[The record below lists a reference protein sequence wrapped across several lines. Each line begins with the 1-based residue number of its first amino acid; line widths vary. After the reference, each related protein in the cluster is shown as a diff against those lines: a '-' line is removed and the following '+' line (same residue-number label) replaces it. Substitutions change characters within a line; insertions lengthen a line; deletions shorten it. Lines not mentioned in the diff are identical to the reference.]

1 MIITLTALRLIAV
14 YGASAAVVLWIVH
27 RFVMPL
33 RLAPALVLAVT
44 PALLTGKAMITGG
57 VYAPL
62 DIAYQSY
69 PLLSHREEMGI
80 TTRNGL
86 LIDVVTSYIPS
97 QKAVREA
104 VKNGRLPLWNR
115 FHMAGEPLLAFQQP
129 AVLFP
134 GTWLGFLLPLAQAW
148 TFDVTLRSFFA
159 LLAAYLFLRDLRLGG
174 LASYIG
180 AFAWAFSDHL
190 VFWMGYS
197 VGAAVGFFP
206 LLLLALRRLVSRSDF
221 ASVVLTIAA
230 LCLMISAGHPE
241 TVLHGVAGAGIYFSF
256 ELWLAGRGRRLRPIL
271 LSFVAG
277 AFALGLCAVL
287 LLPFRE
293 LMPYTH
299 QAVMR
304 SSFYAQQKKS
314 VDLDLSL
321 YRSGR
326 NFLPYATGLGEL
338 RPATGSV
345 VVPAAYAGALVL
357 PLALVGLLSRRR
369 EKWGFALLTAFGLAL
384 WARLGGITDLVSRL
398 PLFDIAVNDYLVFL
412 AAFGACALA
421 GLGAQELIDGRGVA
435 AFVICGLASIA
446 VFVSLNR
453 SLRPHFVEM
462 VAKPHRL
469 DWQLPAQVAAL
480 ALAVIL
486 VALRRRIG
494 GTAVA
499 AGLCVIL
506 VAERGVEAIGT
517 YPTWENRAFFPP
529 LRVFDDIRREAPER
543 TAPYGY
549 LLVPN
554 VSALY
559 EIEDVR
565 GYGPM
570 TLLPLAET
578 YPLWCVDQSIW
589 FNRIDDVARPFLAF
603 LNVRYAL
610 VPPTMAPSGDWRSLA
625 EGDGIRLLEN
635 PKALPRAFLPAAVRF
650 EPDGKSR
657 VEALS
662 RIADYGAEGIVGAA
676 GPPGLIENGGG
687 ETRVTSYSG
696 QEMTLRIRAGG
707 PAIVGTSIPAWPGWK
722 LKVDGQRASLLS
734 YNHAFLGFRVPEG
747 EHEARLFYLPDAFLR
762 GAAISGTTALAG
774 VVLLWRRRRAA
785 KWLPVSSR

>member
-1 MIITLTALRLIAV
+1 MTITLTALRLLAV
-14 YGASAAVVLWIVH
+14 YGASAAAVLWIVH
-27 RFVMPL
+27 RYVMPL
-33 RLAPALVLAVT
+33 RLATALVLTVT
-44 PALLTGKAMITGG
+44 PALLTGKALVTGG

-69 PLLSHREEMGI
+69 PLLSHRDEMGI

-97 QKAVREA
+97 QKAVRDS

-148 TFDVTLRSFFA
+148 TFDVCLRSFFA
-159 LLAAYLFLRDLRLGG
+159 LLAAYLLFRDLQCGG
-174 LASYIG
+174 VAAYIG

-197 VGAAVGFFP
+197 VGAAVAFFP
-206 LLLLALRRLVSRSDF
+206 LVLLGLRRLVSRSDF
-221 ASVVLTIAA
+221 VSVVLTVAA
-230 LCLMISAGHPE
+230 LCLMITAGHPE
-241 TVLHGVAGAGIYFSF
+241 TVLHAVAGAGLYFLF

-277 AFALGLCAVL
+277 AFALGLCAIL

-293 LMPYTH
+293 LLPHTH
-299 QAVMR
+299 QAVTR
-304 SSFYAQQKKS
+304 SSFWAHQKKS

-321 YRSGR
+321 YRSAR
-326 NFLPYATGLGEL
+326 NLLPYATGLREL

-345 VVPAAYAGALVL
+345 DLPAAYAGALAL
-357 PLALVGLLSRRR
+357 PLVMVGLLSRRR
-369 EKWGFALLTAFGLAL
+369 EKWGFALMMAAGLAL
-384 WARLGGITDLVSRL
+384 WARLGGVTDVVSRL

-412 AAFGACALA
+412 AAFGASALA
-421 GLGAQELIDGRGVA
+421 ALGAQELIDGRRVA
-435 AFVICGLASIA
+435 AFVICGLASIS
-446 VFVSLNR
+446 VFVWLNQA
-453 SLRPHFVEM
+453 LRPHFVEM
-462 VAKPHRL
+462 VAKPQRL
-469 DWQLPAQVAAL
+469 EWQMPAQVAAI
-480 ALAVIL
+480 ALGVLL
-486 VALRRRIG
+486 VALRRRLGAATIG
-494 GTAVA
+494 V
-499 AGLCVIL
+499 GLCLIL

-517 YPTWENRAFFPP
+517 YPTWQNSAFFPP
-529 LRVFDDIRREAPER
+529 LRVFDGIRRALPER
-543 TAPYGY
+543 TAPFGY

-578 YPLWCVDQSIW
+578 YPLWCVELPAW
-589 FNRIDDVARPFLAF
+589 FNRIDDVYRPFLTF

-610 VPPTMAPSGDWRSLA
+610 VPRSMAASGGWRSLG
-625 EGDGIRLLEN
+625 EGDGVRLLEN
-635 PKALPRAFLPAAVRF
+635 PATLPRAFLPAAVRF
-650 EPDGKSR
+650 EPNGSNR
-657 VEALS
+657 VEALA
-662 RIADYGAEGIVGAA
+662 RISDYGAEGIVGAA
-676 GPPGLIENGGG
+676 GPAGLIENGGG
-687 ETRVTSYSG
+687 EVRVTGYSG
-696 QEMTLRIRAGG
+696 QEMSLRIRTRS

-722 LKVDGQRASLLS
+722 LKIDGQTSPLLS
-734 YNHAFLGFRVPEG
+734 YNHAFVGFRVSEG
-747 EHEARLFYLPDAFLR
+747 EHEARLYYLPDGFLR
-762 GAAISGTTALAG
+762 GAAISGATILLGA
-774 VVLLWRRRRAA
+774 VLVWRRRRAA
-785 KWLPVSSR
+785 KWLPVSAR

>member
-1 MIITLTALRLIAV
+1 MIITLTALRLLAV
-14 YGASAAVVLWIVH
+14 YGASAAAVLWIVH

-33 RLAPALVLAVT
+33 RPAIAVLLAAT
-44 PALLTGKAMITGG
+44 PALLTGKALVTGG

-62 DIAYQSY
+62 DIAYGSA
-69 PLLSHREEMGI
+69 PLVSHREEMGI

-97 QKAVREA
+97 QKAVRDA

-115 FHMAGEPLLAFQQP
+115 FSMAGEPLLAFQQP

-148 TFDVTLRSFFA
+148 TFDVSLRSFFA
-159 LLAAYLFLRDLRLGG
+159 LLAAYLLFRDLRLGDI
-174 LASYIG
+174 ASYLG

-197 VGAAVGFFP
+197 VGAAVAFFP
-206 LLLLALRRLVSRSDF
+206 LLLLGLRRLVSRSDF
-221 ASVVLTIAA
+221 ASVALTVIA

-241 TVLHGVAGAGIYFSF
+241 TVLHGVAGAALYFLF
-256 ELWLAGRGRRLRPIL
+256 ELGLAERGRRLRPIL
-271 LSFVAG
+271 LSLVAG
-277 AFALGLCAVL
+277 AFALGLCAIL

-293 LMPYTH
+293 LLPHTQ

-304 SSFYAQQKKS
+304 SSSYSQQKKS
-314 VDLDLSL
+314 VDPDLNL
-321 YRSGR
+321 YRSAR

-345 VVPAAYAGALVL
+345 ALPAAYAGALVL
-357 PLALVGLLSRRR
+357 PLALVGLLSTRR
-369 EKWGFALLTAFGLAL
+369 EKWGFALLTLFGLAL

-412 AAFGACALA
+412 AAFGVSALA
-421 GLGAQELIDGRGVA
+421 ALGTQELVDGRRVA
-435 AFVICGLASIA
+435 AFVVCGLGSIA
-446 VFVSLNR
+446 LFVGLNQA
-453 SLRPHFVEM
+453 LAPHFVEM
-462 VAKPHRL
+462 VVKPHRL
-469 DWQLPAQVAAL
+469 DWQMPAQAAAL
-480 ALAVIL
+480 ALAVVL
-486 VALRRRIG
+486 VAFRRRLS
-494 GTAVA
+494 GTTVA
-499 AGLCVIL
+499 AGLCLIL

-529 LRVFDDIRREAPER
+529 LRVFEDMRRDAPER

-570 TLLPLAET
+570 TLQPLSET
-578 YPLWCVDQSIW
+578 YPLWCVDQPIW
-589 FNRIDDVARPFLAF
+589 FNRINDVARPFLAF

-610 VPPTMAPSGDWRSLA
+610 VPPTVTPSGSWRTLA

-635 PKALPRAFLPAAVRF
+635 PAALPRAFMPAAVRF
-650 EPDGKSR
+650 EPDGKTR

-662 RIADYGAEGIVGAA
+662 RISDYGAEGIVGSA
-676 GPPGLIENGGG
+676 GPAGLIENGGG
-687 ETRVTSYSG
+687 EVRVTAYAG
-696 QEMTLRIRAGG
+696 QEMTLRIRANG

-722 LKVDGQRASLLS
+722 LKVDGRRAPLLS
-734 YNHAFLGFRVPEG
+734 YNHAFVGFRVSEG
-747 EHEARLFYLPDAFLR
+747 EHEARLFYLPDGFLR
-762 GAAISGTTALAG
+762 GAAISGATALAG
-774 VVLLWRRRRAA
+774 AVLLERRRRAA

>member
-1 MIITLTALRLIAV
+1 MIITLTALRLLAV
-14 YGASAAVVLWIVH
+14 YGASAAAVLWLVH
-27 RFVMPL
+27 RYVMSL
-33 RLAPALVLAVT
+33 RLVPALILAVT
-44 PALLTGKAMITGG
+44 PALLTGKALITGG

-69 PLLSHREEMGI
+69 PLLSHRDEMGI

-97 QKAVREA
+97 QKAVRDS

-148 TFDVTLRSFFA
+148 TFDMCLRTFFA
-159 LLAAYLFLRDLRLGG
+159 LLAAYLFFRDLRLGSA
-174 LASYIG
+174 ASYLG

-197 VGAAVGFFP
+197 VGAAVAFFP
-206 LLLLALRRLVSRSDF
+206 LLLLGLHRLVSWADF
-221 ASVVLTIAA
+221 SSAALTVAA
-230 LCLMISAGHPE
+230 LCLMITAGHPE
-241 TVLHGVAGAGIYFSF
+241 TVLHAVAGAGLYFLF
-256 ELWLAGRGRRLRPIL
+256 ELAIAGRGRRLRPIL

-277 AFALGLCAVL
+277 AFALGLCAVQ

-293 LMPYTH
+293 LLPHTQ
-299 QAVMR
+299 QAVSR
-304 SSFYAQQKKS
+304 SSFYSQQRKS

-338 RPATGSV
+338 RPATGTINI
-345 VVPAAYAGALVL
+345 PAAYAGALVL

-369 EKWGFALLTAFGLAL
+369 EKWGFVILLVFGLAL
-384 WARLGGITDLVSRL
+384 WARLGGVTDLVSRL

-412 AAFGACALA
+412 AAFGLSALA
-421 GLGAQELIDGRGVA
+421 ALGTEELIEGRRVV

-446 VFVSLNR
+446 IFVWMNQ

-469 DWQLPAQVAAL
+469 DWQMPAQTAAI
-480 ALAVIL
+480 ALAVLL
-486 VALRRRIG
+486 VAFRRRLSG
-494 GTAVA
+494 ATVA
-499 AGLCVIL
+499 AGLCLIL
-506 VAERGVEAIGT
+506 AAERGVEAIGT
-517 YPTWENRAFFPP
+517 YPTWENKAFFPP
-529 LRVFDDIRREAPER
+529 LRVFDGIRRDAPER
-543 TAPYGY
+543 TAPYGF

-578 YPLWCVDQSIW
+578 YPLWCVDQPVW
-589 FNRIDDVARPFLAF
+589 FNRVDDVGRPFLTF

-610 VPPTMAPSGDWRSLA
+610 VPSSIAASGGWRTLG
-625 EGDGIRLLEN
+625 EGDGIRVMEN
-635 PKALPRAFLPAAVRF
+635 PAALPRAFMPVAVRF
-650 EPDGKSR
+650 EPNGRSR
-657 VEALS
+657 VEALG
-662 RIADYGAEGIVGAA
+662 RIVDYGAEGIVGAA
-676 GPPGLIENGGG
+676 GPSGLIENGGG
-687 ETRVTSYSG
+687 EVRVTSYSG
-696 QEMTLRIRAGG
+696 QEMSLRIRAAS
-707 PAIVGTSIPAWPGWK
+707 PSIVGTSIPAWPGWK
-722 LKVDGQRASLLS
+722 LKIDGQTAPLLS
-734 YNHAFLGFRVPEG
+734 YNHAFVGFRITEG
-747 EHEARLFYLPDAFLR
+747 EHEARLYYLPDGFLR
-762 GAAISGTTALAG
+762 GAAISGATILLGA
-774 VVLLWRRRRAA
+774 VLVWRRRRAA
-785 KWLPVSSR
+785 KWLPVSAR